1 MTFTLTVML
10 TAVEG
15 EEERVAD
22 GLRVLE
28 AASQK
33 EPAVLEWRV
42 YRSPENP
49 RRFMIYE
56 RYVDRG
62 GLDAHRAS
70 DHFAV
75 YERDILPLI
84 ESREPVAWNPVF
96 GD

>member
-1 MTFTLTVML
+1 VSFTLTVLLM
-10 TAVEG
+10 AVEG

-33 EPAVLEWRV
+33 EPAVLEWRI
-42 YRSPENP
+42 YRSPEDP

-56 RYVDRG
+56 RYRNRD

-70 DHFAV
+70 EHFLR
-75 YERDILPLI
+75 YEREILPLI
-84 ESREPVAWNPVF
+84 ETREPVAWDPVF